1 MAKVSSTRFLV
12 CVTVM
17 FQNPADGSCADR
29 AHGTVGAA
37 SRRRNRQL
45 RAFLKHERMTVAMNL
60 ATHS

>member
-29 AHGTVGAA
+29 AHVKGSMVVISIGAFVKETYA
-37 SRRRNRQL
+37 N
-45 RAFLKHERMTVAMNL
+45 
-60 ATHS
+60 